1 MPKRFELYDV
11 ILQLIAELRPLV
23 EKLRQRDRDQ
33 ALQLKKAANSILS
46 NVAEGSRRQG
56 RDRLQHWNIAAGS
69 AGEVR
74 VQIEAAMAWG
84 DLELDSSKA
93 ALDLLD
99 RSLAMLWRMTHS
111 PRPLPHPQPHPHPH
125 P

>member
-1 MPKRFELYDV
+1 MSRRFELYDV
-11 ILQLIAELRPLV
+11 ILKLIAELRPLV
-23 EKLRQRDRDQ
+23 DKLRQRDRDQ
-33 ALQLKKAANSILS
+33 ALQLKKAANSTLA

-56 RDRLQHWNIAAGS
+56 RDRIQHWNIAAGS

-84 DLELDSSKA
+84 DLEPECSTA
-93 ALDLLD
+93 ALELLD

-111 PRPLPHPQPHPHPH
+111 CRPLPKPQPYPLP
-125 P
+125 